1 MLAAS
6 AFKGYI
12 DNQPYLVDMR
22 VRLLQ
27 QTRNDKIDHVLYY
40 YTPEEIVSIKKVD
53 TDLPTDKR
61 HALDMSRK
69 TASTY
74 FMVPHSAQSVNE
86 QKLHIAPPQK
96 SELIQEGHRL
106 LKSGQMVSD
115 ELLSAM
121 GVTQRQAKSI
131 VNAARTNTST
141 PVPATSQADYT
152 PYLEQLKQAQWNRK
166 IRDLQSAYQKF
177 LQSEQGTQKE
187 AFAKQSKNDII
198 NSFEIGKSLGAKAK
212 NYEVMDLETGDFF
225 SFSEGTKVQNVE
237 VFAGKGSKNEFR
249 KAQKYSDRHGGRAE
263 DWQHVKGIGYLH
275 TEDGDRQAEVHWSQ
289 CQGVGKVD
297 FFVKRWLD

>member
-1 MLAAS
+1 MELS
-6 AFKGYI
+6 I
-12 DNQPYLVDMR
+12 DG
-22 VRLLQ
+22 
-27 QTRNDKIDHVLYY
+27 LY
-40 YTPEEIVSIKKVD
+40 SG
-53 TDLPTDKR
+53 
-61 HALDMSRK
+61 
-69 TASTY
+69 
-74 FMVPHSAQSVNE
+74 
-86 QKLHIAPPQK
+86 
-96 SELIQEGHRL
+96 LIG
-106 LKSGQMVSD
+106 M
-115 ELLSAM
+115 LLS
-121 GVTQRQAKSI
+121 GGTQAGGSV
-131 VNAARTNTST
+131 VNAARTNTNT
-141 PVPATSQADYT
+141 PVSTTSQADYT
-152 PYLEQLKQAQWNRK
+152 PYLEQLKQAQRNK
-166 IRDLQSAYQKF
+166 KVRDLQSAYQKF

-237 VFAGKGSKNEFR
+237 VFAGKGSKNEYR